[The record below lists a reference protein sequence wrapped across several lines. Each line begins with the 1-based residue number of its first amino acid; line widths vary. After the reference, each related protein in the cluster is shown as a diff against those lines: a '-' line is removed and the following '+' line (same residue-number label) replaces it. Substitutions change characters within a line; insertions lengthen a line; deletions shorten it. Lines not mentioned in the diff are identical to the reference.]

1 MMIVKEEDGA
11 VPEKMAEVVIEGM
24 VGVVDMVA
32 VVAMVVTED
41 MVVTVDMVDMVAAMD
56 IASQGRVLVP

>member
-1 MMIVKEEDGA
+1 MIVKEEDGA
-11 VPEKMAEVVIEGM
+11 VPEKKTEVVIEGM

-41 MVVTVDMVDMVAAMD
+41 MVLTVDMVDMVAAMD

>member
-1 MMIVKEEDGA
+1 MIVKEEDGA
-11 VPEKMAEVVIEGM
+11 VPEKMAKVVIEGM

-41 MVVTVDMVDMVAAMD
+41 MVVTVDMVD